1 MSTDGDVAGARG
13 SASALEEQAIAEES
27 VRAMLDKDAFSAWLG
42 IRVTEVQPRRVTVAM
57 TVRNEMTNGFGVAH
71 GGIAF
76 ALADSALAFASNTH
90 GRMTVSI
97 ENGISYPA
105 AVRAGDE
112 LTVVAEEQSA
122 ARRLAFYRA
131 TITNQNGEIVG
142 LFRGTVYH
150 TGRSLLPHRIPD
162 E

>member
-1 MSTDGDVAGARG
+1 MSTDRGVAGTPG
-13 SASALEEQAIAEES
+13 SARALEEQAIAEES
-27 VRAMLDKDAFSAWLG
+27 VRAMLDKDSFSAWLG
-42 IRVTEVQPRRVTVAM
+42 IRVTEVQPRRVTASM

-105 AVRAGDE
+105 AVRSGDV
-112 LTVVAEEQSA
+112 LTVVAGEESA
-122 ARRLAFYRA
+122 TRRLAFYRA
-131 TITNQNGEIVG
+131 TITNQKGEIVG
-142 LFRGTVYH
+142 LFRGTVYR